1 MLYTGVGVHVNHS
14 LSKTD
19 QIWTEL
25 SELATHTQVLNY
37 WEKRQSR
44 ILDSLV
50 HSEADSEK
58 AIDVILRL
66 ARALNETEK
75 HAAVFYLYK
84 SGYLPIENKLNQS
97 EQLNEAKYELGRGLH
112 HNRKYDHAKK
122 LFNELGKSNFDTRR
136 IEPWWN
142 QSAFASV
149 RDKVWIKTDV
159 LPTLAKLLLTLL
171 YFIIAVT
178 TDEFLLTTAVFIL
191 IMELFEAWS
200 YQNKVSYYLKDFEN
214 SNKVSL
220 VRSSLKKKLIIE
232 FVASLLFYI
241 LYLTNEQWAQYLAI
255 TLGVY
260 MQAFH
265 FALNRNYLSKLVGE
279 MNRDNTTRQQRI

>member
-1 MLYTGVGVHVNHS
+1 MDWTLWVDNPHS
-14 LSKTD
+14 GSQLLGKKTV
-19 QIWTEL
+19 QNIGFSSPFRGRFWKSNWHHPSARE
-25 SELATHTQVLNY
+25 STQRD
-37 WEKRQSR
+37 WKTRCC
-44 ILDSLV
+44 
-50 HSEADSEK
+50 
-58 AIDVILRL
+58 
-66 ARALNETEK
+66 
-75 HAAVFYLYK
+75 FFLYK

-136 IEPWWN
+136 FEPWWN

-159 LPTLAKLLLTLL
+159 LPALAKLLLTLL

-241 LYLTNEQWAQYLAI
+241 LYFTNEQWAQYLAI

-265 FALNRNYLSKLVGE
+265 FVLNRNYLPKLVGE
-279 MNRDNTTRQQRI
+279 MNKDNTTRQQRI